1 MVGFFEAVY
10 TGIQGD
16 WTGRGVEWDGWGGKG
31 WHPQAVSLIRTSF
44 RRSVVGDH
52 IVSFCGR
59 GNEADTRQDTSPGRP
74 KERGAISS

>member
-31 WHPQAVSLIRTSF
+31 WHPQAAQPDTHQLPQVGRW
-44 RRSVVGDH
+44 RSH
-52 IVSFCGR
+52 RFLLW
-59 GNEADTRQDTSPGRP
+59 
-74 KERGAISS
+74 ERE